1 MAFDMREFILNKDV
15 PVPLYYQFKQIL
27 LEKITS
33 GALAESEC
41 LPTEMTFVSMLG
53 ISRSTV
59 RQAFHD
65 LVNEG
70 WLTRE
75 KGKGTFVRKP
85 KIDEGFF
92 LKLDSFNQEM
102 RLKGLEPGTQVLN
115 QARVAGRPEIN
126 RQLSLPGEAALLY
139 LCRLRKAD
147 GEPVVYLETW
157 LPFEPVQALLSE
169 DFTTR
174 SLYDALEERYNWRVE
189 RAVRKIEAV
198 GATAREAKFL
208 GLKSGAPIC
217 LVRSTAYLEDGT
229 PIEHSIARYRGDRN
243 QFTVEL
249 IRK

>member
-1 MAFDMREFILNKDV
+1 MQDFALNKDV

-27 LEKITS
+27 LEKIMS

-41 LPTEMTFVSMLG
+41 LPTEMTFVSRLG

-92 LKLDSFNQEM
+92 QKLDSFNQEM
-102 RLKGLEPGTQVLN
+102 RQKGMEPGTQVLDLR
-115 QARVAGRPEIN
+115 QADGRGDIN
-126 RQLSLPGEAALLY
+126 GHLSLPEEASLLY

-147 GEPVVYLETW
+147 NVPVVYLETW
-157 LPFEPVQALLSE
+157 LPFEPVQSLLSV
-169 DFTTR
+169 DFTSS
-174 SLYDALEERYNWRVE
+174 SLYAVLEEQYGLRVE
-189 RAVRKIEAV
+189 RVVRKIEAV
-198 GATAREAKFL
+198 GASGKEAKLL
-208 GLKSGAPIC
+208 GLKSGAPVC
-217 LVRSTAYLEDGT
+217 LVRTTAYLGDGT
-229 PIEHSIARYRGDRN
+229 PIEYSIARYRGDRN

-249 IRK
+249 VRK

>member
-1 MAFDMREFILNKDV
+1 MTFDMQDFALNKDV

-27 LEKITS
+27 LEKIMS

-41 LPTEMTFVSMLG
+41 LPTEMTFVSSLG

-75 KGKGTFVRKP
+75 KGKGTFVRRP

-92 LKLDSFNQEM
+92 QKLDSFNQEM
-102 RLKGLEPGTQVLN
+102 RQKGMEPGTQVLDLRR
-115 QARVAGRPEIN
+115 ADGRGDIN
-126 RQLSLPGEAALLY
+126 GHLSLPDEAGLLY

-147 GEPVVYLETW
+147 NVPVVYLETW
-157 LPFEPVQALLSE
+157 LPFEPVQSLLSV
-169 DFTTR
+169 DFTSS
-174 SLYDALEERYNWRVE
+174 SLYAVLEERYGLRVE
-189 RAVRKIEAV
+189 RVVRVIEAV
-198 GATAREAKFL
+198 GASGKEARLL
-208 GLKSGAPIC
+208 GLKSGAPVC
-217 LVRSTAYLEDGT
+217 LVRTTAYLGDGM
-229 PIEHSIARYRGDRN
+229 PIEYSIARYRGDRN

-249 IRK
+249 VRK